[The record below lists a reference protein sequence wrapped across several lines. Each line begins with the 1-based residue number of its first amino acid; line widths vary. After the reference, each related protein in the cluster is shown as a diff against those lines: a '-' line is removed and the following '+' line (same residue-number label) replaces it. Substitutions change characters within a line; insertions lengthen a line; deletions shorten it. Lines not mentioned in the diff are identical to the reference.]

1 MQKKI
6 KLHELLILN
15 LWKSQLANTWSLCG
29 EFCYREN
36 FCFLLI
42 PSKRN
47 MFTNRYTLYHV
58 LMRRKHIATKNTS
71 ILLLYYW
78 HKRRIHDKMS
88 HYVSRESTIF
98 VFACSQQR
106 EPVFCLSHSILIKFI
121 YLWLVLHSLTLR
133 WFLFSSL
140 LSCKLFPLERA
151 RRNDYANERFKS
163 VVYNVKKPF
172 FFVVQQIFFLS

>member
-47 MFTNRYTLYHV
+47 MFTNRYTLW
-58 LMRRKHIATKNTS
+58 LKLEKTKQSSIWHIALYKNRTNYIRLRALKLLRKPS
-71 ILLLYYW
+71 LTRTDEKKAHCNQKYLHFTTILLTQAPDTRQNVALC
-78 HKRRIHDKMS
+78 
-88 HYVSRESTIF
+88 VAREYN
-98 VFACSQQR
+98 
-106 EPVFCLSHSILIKFI
+106 FCF
-121 YLWLVLHSLTLR
+121 R
-133 WFLFSSL
+133 
-140 LSCKLFPLERA
+140 LFPTTRA
-151 RRNDYANERFKS
+151 R
-163 VVYNVKKPF
+163 
-172 FFVVQQIFFLS
+172 FLLISIYFN